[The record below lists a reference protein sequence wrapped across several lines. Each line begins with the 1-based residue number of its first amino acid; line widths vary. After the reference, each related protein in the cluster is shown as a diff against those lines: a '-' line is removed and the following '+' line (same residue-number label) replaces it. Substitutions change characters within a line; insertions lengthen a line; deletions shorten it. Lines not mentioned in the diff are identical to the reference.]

1 MITSKLKSI
10 LLVDD
15 DESTHFL
22 NKIFISKLDLEID
35 VGVALNGNEAL
46 DIIANRG
53 PFNGDDLFLLPC
65 LLILD
70 IRMPQMDGWQF
81 LESYE
86 KEFGKD
92 ITDNI
97 TIVMV
102 TISEDE
108 QDMVKASNNLHIKEF
123 LHKPLSDIK
132 FQNLIEKYFSPVGA

>member
-102 TISEDE
+102 LSLI
-108 QDMVKASNNLHIKEF
+108 HI
-123 LHKPLSDIK
+123 
-132 FQNLIEKYFSPVGA
+132 

>member
-1 MITSKLKSI
+1 M
-10 LLVDD
+10 
-15 DESTHFL
+15 
-22 NKIFISKLDLEID
+22 EID

-70 IRMPQMDGWQF
+70 IRMPEMDGWQF

-86 KEFGKD
+86 KQFGKD

-108 QDMVKASNNLHIKEF
+108 QDMVKASNNPHIKEF
-123 LHKPLSDIK
+123 IQKPLSDIK
-132 FQNLIEKYFSPVGA
+132 FQNLIGKYFSPIGV